1 MKWPTA
7 QLGAVTKIVSGST
20 PKSGNPAFWG
30 GSIPWATPTDLSGL
44 TTKELTSTGRQITEA
59 GFASCS
65 ANMLPA
71 RSVLFSS
78 RAPIGLVAI
87 NKQPLCTNQGFKSFV
102 PDASRLSPDFLFW
115 WLKGNRPALEHLGR
129 GATFKEVSKSI
140 IEKVEIPLPPLAEQK
155 RIAAI
160 LDAADALR
168 TKRRESLA
176 QLDAL
181 LQSTFLTLFGECDR
195 PPVSLGKPTFGTTAN
210 FVPLSSVATM
220 ATGHTPDRSRSEYW
234 NGNIP
239 WISLTEIR
247 DFNGRIA
254 TETRENVSEEG
265 IKNSSSVK
273 LPKGTV
279 CFSRTASVGFVTV
292 MGREMSTSQ
301 DFVNW
306 VCGPKIDPIY
316 LMWCLIFS
324 RDYLLSKS
332 AGSIHKTIYHRH
344 TERFQVYLP
353 PLPLQQKFAAIVE
366 SVERQKAAQR
376 AHLAEL
382 DALFAALQHRAF
394 RGEL

>member
-1 MKWPTA
+1 MKWKA
-7 QLGAVTKIVSGST
+7 VQIGAVTKIVSGST

-44 TTKELTSTGRQITEA
+44 ETKELSATGRKITKE
-59 GFASCS
+59 GYESCS

-87 NKQPLCTNQGFKSFV
+87 NKEPVCTNQGFKSFV
-102 PDASRLSPDFLFW
+102 PDTARLSSDFLYW
-115 WLKGNRPALEHLGR
+115 WLKCNRASLEHLGR

-140 IEKVEIPLPPLAEQK
+140 IETVEIPLPPLDEQK

-168 TKRRESLA
+168 AKRRQSIA

-181 LQSTFLTLFGECDR
+181 IQSTFLDLFGD
-195 PPVSLGKPTFGTTAN
+195 PVTNPMGWDDSTLLSNMAEIVSGVTKGRKLNGKNAREIPYLAVAN
-210 FVPLSSVATM
+210 VQDKHLKLDAVKSIEAT
-220 ATGHTPDRSRSEYW
+220 DEEIEKYRLLK
-234 NGNIP
+234 NDLL
-239 WISLTEIR
+239 LTEGG
-247 DFNGRIA
+247 DPDKLGRGSLW
-254 TETRENVSEEG
+254 NDG
-265 IKNSSSVK
+265 
-273 LPKGTV
+273 LPV
-279 CFSRTASVGFVTV
+279 CIHQNHIFRV
-292 MGREMSTSQ
+292 RIIST
-301 DFVNW
+301 N
-306 VCGPKIDPIY
+306 IIPIY
-316 LMWCLIFS
+316 LNWLIGSQRGKKYFL
-324 RDYLLSKS
+324 RS
-332 AGSIHKTIYHRH
+332 AKQTTGIASINMTQLKAFPMLT
-344 TERFQVYLP
+344 P

-366 SVERQKAAQR
+366 SIERQKTTQR